1 MKVASLLFSQE
12 LSTLSKFCINVD
24 FLVNFLLGHREE
36 ALAKAEESISIRR
49 SFKAFFLKAY
59 AVADS
64 NLDTESSLFVI
75 QLLEEALR
83 CPSDGLRKGQAKF
96 VPGTTYEASIIFPS
110 IYGIL
115 LSMIAGKLHDK
126 RQMSGWKAVS
136 LPVSIYSN
144 SWSLIEWPRN
154 LFHVLMDDHK
164 EAEAISKL
172 SKAISFKPY
181 LQLLHLC
188 AAFHDSMGDY
198 ISTRCDCEVALCLD
212 PSHTDSIEL
221 YHRA

>member
-96 VPGTTYEASIIFPS
+96 VPGI
-110 IYGIL
+110 
-115 LSMIAGKLHDK
+115 
-126 RQMSGWKAVS
+126 
-136 LPVSIYSN
+136 
-144 SWSLIEWPRN
+144 
-154 LFHVLMDDHK
+154 LMDDHK